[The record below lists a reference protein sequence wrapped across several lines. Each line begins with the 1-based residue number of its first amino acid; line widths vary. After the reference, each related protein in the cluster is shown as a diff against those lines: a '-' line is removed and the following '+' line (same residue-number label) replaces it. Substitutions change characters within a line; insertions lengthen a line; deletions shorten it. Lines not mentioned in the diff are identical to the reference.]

1 MKFVD
6 EVSIKVKAG
15 DGGNGIVS
23 FRREKYVQRGGPN
36 GGDGGDGGSV
46 YIQAD
51 IELNTLVDYRFVR
64 FYEADRGENGQR
76 TNMTGAKA
84 DDLYLKAPVGTQI
97 TDLETGEIVG
107 DLTKDGQAVLVAKG
121 GFHGL
126 GNTRF
131 KSSINRAPRKC
142 TPGTPGEARDLRL
155 EMKVLA
161 DVGLLGL
168 PNAGKSTFIRA
179 VSSAKP
185 KVAGYPFTTLVP
197 NLGVVRVD
205 NESSFVVA
213 DIPGVI
219 EGAAE
224 GAGLGIRFLRH
235 LARTRILL
243 HIVDLLPYDESDP
256 VENFNGIMNELYK
269 YSESKDISLK
279 DKPVWLVFNK
289 TDLMLKE
296 EAQERIDDMLAR
308 LEWGGPIYQ
317 MSAIKKQGTQD
328 ICNDVMEYLIE
339 NPQIRS
345 FEPVVATQEFNWPT
359 PGESLEEYEDED
371 VFAPSQKMQ
380 VFDNELDAYEGEDAD
395 LDDEELDEDETF
407 DHGEL
412 QDDEDYEAELDEDLE
427 DDFEDDELNDELEN
441 PESKQTKVK
450 KALI

>member
-23 FRREKYVQRGGPN
+23 FRREKYVARGGP
-36 GGDGGDGGSV
+36 DGGDGGNGGSV
-46 YIQAD
+46 YIVAD
-51 IELNTLVDYRFVR
+51 AELNTLVDYRFVR
-64 FYEADRGENGQR
+64 FYEATRGENGQGR
-76 TNMTGAKA
+76 NKTGSKGEN
-84 DDLYLKAPVGTQI
+84 LYLKAPVGTQI
-97 TDLETGEIVG
+97 TDKETGEIVG
-107 DLTKDGQAVLVAKG
+107 DLVRNGQKVLVAKG

-131 KSSINRAPRKC
+131 KSSVNRAPRKA
-142 TPGTPGEARDLRL
+142 THGTPGEFRELRL
-155 EMKVLA
+155 ELKVLA

-185 KVAGYPFTTLVP
+185 KVADYPFTTLVP

-205 NESSFVVA
+205 AESSFVVA

-243 HIVDLLPYDESDP
+243 HIVDLLPFDESDP
-256 VENFNGIMNELYK
+256 VENFKGIMNELYK

-289 TDLMLKE
+289 TDLLPE
-296 EAQERIDDMLAR
+296 EEVEAKIADMLER
-308 LEWGGPIYQ
+308 LDWDGPVYR
-317 MSAIKKQGTQD
+317 MSAIQKEGTRK
-328 ICNDVMEYLIE
+328 ICNDIMDYLIE
-339 NPQIRS
+339 HPKIR
-345 FEPVVATQEFNWPT
+345 EYEAETQAQEFNWPK
-359 PGESLEEYEDED
+359 PGAIDEVPEEAWD
-371 VFAPSQKMQ
+371 
-380 VFDNELDAYEGEDAD
+380 D
-395 LDDEELDEDETF
+395 LDDDW
-407 DHGEL
+407 
-412 QDDEDYEAELDEDLE
+412 DDEDW
-427 DDFEDDELNDELEN
+427 EDDENGEAQLDGDDLSEDDSLDDESTDEKKDNDDIDK
-441 PESKQTKVK
+441 SSSQ
-450 KALI
+450 

>member
-23 FRREKYVQRGGPN
+23 FRREKYVAKGGPD
-36 GGDGGDGGSV
+36 GGDGGDGGNV
-46 YIQAD
+46 YIEAD
-51 IELNTLVDYRFVR
+51 EELNTLVDYRYVR
-64 FYEADRGENGQR
+64 FYEATRGENGQGR
-76 TNMTGAKA
+76 NKTGAKGEE
-84 DDLYLKAPVGTQI
+84 LVLKAPIGTQI
-97 TDLETGEIVG
+97 TDKETGEIVG
-107 DLTKDGQAVLVAKG
+107 DLTRPGEQVLVAKG

-131 KSSINRAPRKC
+131 KSSINRAPRKA
-142 TPGTPGEARDLRL
+142 THGTPGEVRELRL
-155 EMKVLA
+155 ELKVLA

-205 NESSFVVA
+205 AESSFVVA

-269 YSESKDISLK
+269 YSESKDILLK

-289 TDLMLKE
+289 TDLMSEE
-296 EAQERIDDMLAR
+296 EAQAKMDDVLKR
-308 LEWGGPIYQ
+308 LEWDGPVFK
-317 MSAIKKQGTQD
+317 MSAIKKEGTRE
-328 ICNDVMEYLIE
+328 ICNSIMDYLIE
-339 NPQIRS
+339 HPQIRK
-345 FEPVVATQEFNWPT
+345 FEAEKTQEKFNWPE
-359 PGESLEEYEDED
+359 PGSMDEPEEDP
-371 VFAPSQKMQ
+371 FA
-380 VFDNELDAYEGEDAD
+380 G
-395 LDDEELDEDETF
+395 LDDEWDFDDIDPDFVLD
-407 DHGEL
+407 
-412 QDDEDYEAELDEDLE
+412 DD
-427 DDFEDDELNDELEN
+427 
-441 PESKQTKVK
+441 K
-450 KALI
+450 

>member
-46 YIQAD
+46 IVVAD
-51 IELNTLVDYRFVR
+51 PELNTLVDYRFVR
-64 FYEADRGENGQR
+64 FYEATRGENGQGN
-76 TNMTGAKA
+76 NMTGAKGEH
-84 DDLYLKAPVGTQI
+84 LYLKAPIGTQI
-97 TDLETGEIVG
+97 TDLETGEIIG
-107 DLTKDGQAVLVAKG
+107 DLTKAGQEVLVAKG

-131 KSSINRAPRKC
+131 KSSINRAPRKA
-142 TPGTPGEARDLRL
+142 THGTPGETRELRL

-161 DVGLLGL
+161 EVGLLGL

-179 VSSAKP
+179 VSAAKP
-185 KVAGYPFTTLVP
+185 KVAGYPFTTLIP

-243 HIVDLLPYDESDP
+243 HIVDLLPYDASDP
-256 VENFNGIMNELYK
+256 VANFNGIMHELYK

-289 TDLMLKE
+289 TDLMLE
-296 EAQERIDDMLAR
+296 EEVEEKVKDFLGR
-308 LEWGGPIYQ
+308 LDWDGPVYQ
-317 MSAIKKQGTQD
+317 MSAVKKEGTQA
-328 ICNDVMEYLIE
+328 ICNDIMEYLIE
-339 NPQIRS
+339 HPEVRE
-345 FEPVVATQEFNWPT
+345 FEREEIVQEFNWPT
-359 PGESLEEYEDED
+359 QGESEVSDEESWD
-371 VFAPSQKMQ
+371 
-380 VFDNELDAYEGEDAD
+380 D
-395 LDDEELDEDETF
+395 LDDDFGADDADDLDAD
-407 DHGEL
+407 DW
-412 QDDEDYEAELDEDLE
+412 DDEDHYEDGDTWEEDGIE
-427 DDFEDDELNDELEN
+427 IEY
-441 PESKQTKVK
+441 KR
-450 KALI
+450 